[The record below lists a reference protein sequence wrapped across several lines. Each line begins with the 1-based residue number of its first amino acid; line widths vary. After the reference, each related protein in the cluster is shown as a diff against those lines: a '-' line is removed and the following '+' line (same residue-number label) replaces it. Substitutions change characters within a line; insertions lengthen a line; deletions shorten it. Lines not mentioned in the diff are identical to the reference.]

1 MNLYARAG
9 RTFGGDDRR
18 AASASAAPAADAPA
32 ADAPAHRVAHELST
46 RLGEAM
52 RTRTTIGQAQGIL
65 TQRTP
70 PAVPAAQ

>member
-32 ADAPAHRVAHELST
+32 HWVAHELST